1 MAYILVETVKG
12 PQKVRVCDYCK
23 RVCIPSGR
31 FCSGHC
37 SRNYWERV
45 ASWKAAEQGVA
56 SSTNEPN

>member
-45 ASWKAAEQGVA
+45 ASWKAAEQGVR
-56 SSTNEPN
+56 E